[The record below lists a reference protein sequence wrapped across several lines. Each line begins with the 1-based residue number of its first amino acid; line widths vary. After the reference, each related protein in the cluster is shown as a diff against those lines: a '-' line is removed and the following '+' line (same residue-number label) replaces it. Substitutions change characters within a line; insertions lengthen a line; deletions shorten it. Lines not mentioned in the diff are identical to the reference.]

1 MLAVAMH
8 QLARL
13 LAELTAPKRP
23 AVAFMVAPAVYGK
36 LSPEE
41 LSHRLLLHARVA
53 LPDCIADASVGTEI
67 AGNSRQAGQAGIA
80 NPAELVPRGGIEP
93 PTRGF
98 SVPCAADRRGRSAAL
113 PLSDRVARRSE
124 EEVRGQN
131 CGYPCFHPGRRA
143 RPGVGV

>member
-13 LAELTAPKRP
+13 LAELTAPK
-23 AVAFMVAPAVYGK
+23 AAALAFMVAPEVYGK

-67 AGNSRQAGQAGIA
+67 AGNSRQAGQAGTA
-80 NPAELVPRGGIEP
+80 NPAELVPRGGNRTTDTGIFSP
-93 PTRGF
+93 MRGG
-98 SVPCAADRRGRSAAL
+98 P
-113 PLSDRVARRSE
+113 
-124 EEVRGQN
+124 
-131 CGYPCFHPGRRA
+131 
-143 RPGVGV
+143 